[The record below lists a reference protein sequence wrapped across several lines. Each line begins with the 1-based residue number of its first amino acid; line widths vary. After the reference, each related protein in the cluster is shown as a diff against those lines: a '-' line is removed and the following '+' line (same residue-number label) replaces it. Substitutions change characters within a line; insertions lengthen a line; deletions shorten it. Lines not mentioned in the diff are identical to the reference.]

1 MDPKT
6 PAFVTWLLVCCVL
19 SSCGRDS
26 LPERDFERVVHSGP
40 TAAPL
45 LIIGVD
51 GLEWSVILAML
62 RDGSL
67 PHLARFMRQGVYG
80 RLNTLR
86 NPRSPIVWTS
96 VATGKI
102 PAKHGIA
109 AFTRR
114 DDEGNQRLYNNGDRK
129 TKAVWNIL
137 SDYGKRVAVI
147 GWWMT
152 YPVEEINGIMVAQTN
167 TLGGV
172 PIKGRLIEGL
182 PGQVWPA
189 VEQSEIMALLKRSH
203 EGLPDLTNEIFGPF
217 PYPLRKLSKKL
228 WADCQWSFRADATY
242 ARIARR
248 LIERERPFDLMMV
261 YFGGPDVV
269 GHRFW
274 RHMQPE
280 LYDHP
285 PSRKE
290 IANLGDVITDYYAY
304 IDRSV
309 GVLTDALGPDGSVII
324 ISDHGMQPRGLK
336 FDATKASRLRFS
348 GGHGGWSPGVIMA
361 AGSRI
366 RHTPGR
372 ETPGD
377 LRRDDLRPLGSIYDI
392 APTILTWMRIP
403 LGRDMDGHPL
413 VRLAAED
420 FDISNQPKTVST
432 HDTRAFLASRPT
444 LRMDA
449 ASHSERLEQLR
460 SLGYIN

>member
-1 MDPKT
+1 MDRKT
-6 PAFVTWLLVCCVL
+6 AASAALLLICCVL
-19 SSCGRDS
+19 SSCRRDS
-26 LPERDFERVVHSGP
+26 LPEHEFERVAHPGP

-45 LIIGVD
+45 LVIGVD
-51 GLEWSVILAML
+51 GLEWNVILAML

-67 PHLARFMRQGVYG
+67 PHLARLMRQGVYG

-86 NPRSPIVWTS
+86 NPTSPVVWTS

-102 PAKHGIA
+102 PTKHGITD
-109 AFTRR
+109 FTRW
-114 DDEGNQRLYNNGDRK
+114 DDEGNRQLYNNGDRK
-129 TKAVWNIL
+129 TKALWNIL

-172 PIKGRLIEGL
+172 PWKGRLIEGL
-182 PGQVWPA
+182 PGQVWPPA
-189 VEQSEIMALLKRSH
+189 EQSEMMALLKQSDER
-203 EGLPDLTNEIFGPF
+203 LPNLTNEIFSPF
-217 PYPLRKLSKKL
+217 PHPLTKMNERR

-242 ARIARR
+242 VSIARSLLESEKR
-248 LIERERPFDLMMV
+248 FDLMMV
-261 YFGGPDVV
+261 YFGGPDAV

-274 RHMQPE
+274 RYMQPE

-285 PSRKE
+285 PSPKE
-290 IANLGDVITDYYAY
+290 IENLGDVITDYYAY

-309 GVLTDALGPDGSVII
+309 GALADALGPDGSVMI
-324 ISDHGMQPRGLK
+324 ISDHGMQPYGLK
-336 FDATKASRLRFS
+336 SDAAEVSQQKFS
-348 GGHGGWSPGVIMA
+348 AHHFRWSPGVIIA

-366 RHTPGR
+366 RRVPGPKTP
-372 ETPGD
+372 EN
-377 LRRDDLRPLGSIYDI
+377 LQQDDLRPLGSIYDI

-403 LGRDMDGHPL
+403 LGRDMDGRPL
-413 VRLAAED
+413 PRLAADD
-420 FDISNQPKTVST
+420 FDISNQPETVST
-432 HDTRAFLASRPT
+432 HDTRVFLASRPT

-449 ASHSERLEQLR
+449 ASHRERLEQLR

>member
-1 MDPKT
+1 MYRQT
-6 PAFVTWLLVCCVL
+6 TAFVTLLLVLCVF
-19 SSCGRDS
+19 SSCRRDTLS
-26 LPERDFERVVHSGP
+26 EDDFGSVAHPGP

-45 LIIGVD
+45 LVIGVD
-51 GLEWSVILAML
+51 GLEWNVILTML
-62 RDGSL
+62 RAGSL
-67 PHLARFMRQGVYG
+67 PNLARLMRQGIYG

-86 NPRSPIVWTS
+86 NPSSPLVWTS

-102 PAKHGIA
+102 PAKHGIV
-109 AFTRR
+109 AFTRQ
-114 DDEGNQRLYNNGDRK
+114 DDEGNRQLYNNGDRK
-129 TKAVWNIL
+129 TKALWNIL

-152 YPVEEINGIMVAQTN
+152 YPAEEINGIMVSQTN

-172 PIKGRLIEGL
+172 PWKGRLIEGL

-189 VEQSEIMALLKRSH
+189 AEQSDMMALLKRSH

-217 PYPLRKLSKKL
+217 PYPLTEMGKRL

-242 ARIARR
+242 LSIARR
-248 LIERERPFDLMMV
+248 LLESEEPFDLMMV

-274 RHMQPE
+274 RYMQPE

-285 PSRKE
+285 PSPKE
-290 IANLGDVITDYYAY
+290 IENFGGVITDYYAY

-309 GVLTDALGPDGSVII
+309 GALTDALGPDGAVMI
-324 ISDHGMQPRGLK
+324 ISDHGMQPPGE
-336 FDATKASRLRFS
+336 
-348 GGHGGWSPGVIMA
+348 HVGWSPGVIIV

-366 RHTPGR
+366 RHAPGR
-372 ETPGD
+372 KKPED
-377 LRRDDLRPLGSIYDI
+377 LRQDDLLPLGSIYDI

-403 LGRDMDGHPL
+403 LGRDMDGRPL
-413 VRLAAED
+413 PRLAAED
-420 FDISNQPKTVST
+420 FDISNQPDSVAT
-432 HDTRAFLASRPT
+432 HDTAAFLASRPT

-449 ASHSERLEQLR
+449 ASHRERLEQLR

>member
-1 MDPKT
+1 MYRQT
-6 PAFVTWLLVCCVL
+6 TASVTLLLVSCVF
-19 SSCGRDS
+19 SSCRRDS
-26 LPERDFERVVHSGP
+26 LPEHDFERVAHPGP

-45 LIIGVD
+45 LVIGVD
-51 GLEWSVILAML
+51 GLEWNVILTML

-67 PHLARFMRQGVYG
+67 PNLARLMRQGVYG
-80 RLNTLR
+80 RLNTLL
-86 NPRSPIVWTS
+86 NPESPIVWTS

-102 PAKHGIA
+102 PAKHGIV

-114 DDEGNQRLYNNGDRK
+114 DGKGNRQLYSNGDRK
-129 TKAVWNIL
+129 TKALWNIL
-137 SDYGKRVAVI
+137 SDYRQRVAVI

-152 YPVEEINGIMVAQTN
+152 FPVEEINGIMVAQTN

-189 VEQSEIMALLKRSH
+189 AGQSDMMALLKRSH
-203 EGLPDLTNEIFGPF
+203 ERLPDLTDEIFGPF
-217 PYPLRKLSKKL
+217 PYPLTEMGKRL

-242 ARIARR
+242 LSIARR
-248 LIERERPFDLMMV
+248 LLESEEPFDLMMV

-274 RHMQPE
+274 RYMQPE

-285 PSRKE
+285 PSQQE
-290 IANLGDVITDYYAY
+290 IENFGDVITDYYAY

-309 GVLTDALGPDGSVII
+309 GALTDALGPDASVMI
-324 ISDHGMQPRGLK
+324 ISDHGMQPHGLK
-336 FDATKASRLRFS
+336 FDAIKASKLKFS
-348 GGHGGWSPGVIMA
+348 GYHFGWSPGVIIV

-372 ETPGD
+372 KKPED
-377 LRRDDLRPLGSIYDI
+377 LRQDDLQPLGSIYDI

-403 LGRDMDGHPL
+403 LGRDMDGRPL
-413 VRLAAED
+413 AQLATDD
-420 FDISNQPKTVST
+420 FDISNQPESVST

-449 ASHSERLEQLR
+449 ASHRERLEQLR